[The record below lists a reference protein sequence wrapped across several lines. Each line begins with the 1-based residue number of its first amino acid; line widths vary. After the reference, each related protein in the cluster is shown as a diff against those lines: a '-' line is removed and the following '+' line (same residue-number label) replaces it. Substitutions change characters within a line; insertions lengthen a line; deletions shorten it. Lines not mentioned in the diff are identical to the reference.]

1 MFAVHSNAYI
11 LIKSR
16 KNNLVVTRMASSNK
30 LELLNFFGVKS
41 SRKHVLICLRCGSDH
56 IQREENAIKCVDCNK
71 IISVKS

>member
-1 MFAVHSNAYI
+1 MHSNAYI

-16 KNNLVVTRMASSNK
+16 KNNLAMTRMASSNK

-56 IQREENAIKCVDCNK
+56 IQRDQNSIKCMDCDK
-71 IISVKS
+71 VISIRS